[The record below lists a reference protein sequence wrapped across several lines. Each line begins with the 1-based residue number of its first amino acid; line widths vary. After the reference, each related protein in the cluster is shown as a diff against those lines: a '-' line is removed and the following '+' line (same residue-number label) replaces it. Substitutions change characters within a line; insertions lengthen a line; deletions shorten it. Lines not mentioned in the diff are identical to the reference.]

1 METGRDSRLVRPN
14 ANALC
19 IMVYPIG
26 QADTASL
33 NMPFRHPLRAGE
45 CRWRSKG
52 LPPCLRAGRQGGRS
66 ARAVKIDRCEKITH
80 EREVFLQELWTKQTE
95 GRSSCRKEKKKE
107 HREVFFYFLH
117 RTHLLSFHR
126 DDGDLQCVGDFLV
139 LLAVECHEEHLATLF
154 RQFVDEAEQFLVF
167 LFAVQLVLF
176 GHFRHFGHLVRIVL
190 FDVLVFQVVERRVSD
205 VGVEVTA
212 ESGEGGKGD
221 IDSQM

>member
-33 NMPFRHPLRAGE
+33 NMPFRHPLWAGE

-66 ARAVKIDRCEKITH
+66 ARAVKIDRCEKIIH

-95 GRSSCRKEKKKE
+95 GRSSCRKEKKK
-107 HREVFFYFLH
+107 RA
-117 RTHLLSFHR
+117 S
-126 DDGDLQCVGDFLV
+126 GG
-139 LLAVECHEEHLATLF
+139 
-154 RQFVDEAEQFLVF
+154 VF
-167 LFAVQLVLF
+167 LFSASHASF
-176 GHFRHFGHLVRIVL
+176 EF
-190 FDVLVFQVVERRVSD
+190 SP
-205 VGVEVTA
+205 
-212 ESGEGGKGD
+212 
-221 IDSQM
+221 

>member
-1 METGRDSRLVRPN
+1 MPGRTAGVQAVRVW
-14 ANALC
+14 AYG
-19 IMVYPIG
+19 VV
-26 QADTASL
+26 
-33 NMPFRHPLRAGE
+33 R
-45 CRWRSKG
+45 K
-52 LPPCLRAGRQGGRS
+52 
-66 ARAVKIDRCEKITH
+66 
-80 EREVFLQELWTKQTE
+80 KQTWKRGFSLETVSYAVE
-95 GRSSCRKEKKKE
+95 GCVSGRKEQKKE
-107 HREVFFYFLH
+107 QRKMFFYLLH
-117 RTHLLSFHR
+117 RAHLLSFHGS
-126 DDGDLQCVGDFLV
+126 DGDLQRIGDFLV
-139 LLAVECHEEHLATLF
+139 FLAVERHEEHLATLF